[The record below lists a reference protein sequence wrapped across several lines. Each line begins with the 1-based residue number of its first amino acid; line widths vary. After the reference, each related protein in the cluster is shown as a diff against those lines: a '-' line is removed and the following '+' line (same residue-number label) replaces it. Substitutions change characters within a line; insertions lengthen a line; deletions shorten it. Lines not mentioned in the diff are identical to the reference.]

1 MHSASLRCSSVTCSR
16 HAPSSRLAIRAP
28 RRPERRTYFRTGPK
42 VRRMYAPSFG
52 GFVDEFDDR
61 CPTVRG
67 DRQFVSL
74 LLDTLKLDR
83 PVYQNLHAYVTGHGW
98 PR

>member
-1 MHSASLRCSSVTCSR
+1 
-16 HAPSSRLAIRAP
+16 
-28 RRPERRTYFRTGPK
+28 
-42 VRRMYAPSFG
+42 MYAPSFG